1 MLKLNKTLNY
11 LSNTL
16 WVLVG
21 LSIPTL
27 LNLIYNFYFKSLIFL
42 YIISLIVVGIIAW
55 NSYLWDKPYR
65 VFALS
70 VGFLITVISAPM
82 SFFILG
88 GAQWQNYGGLFGKG
102 FNIIIWGYMYS
113 VPLAILSF
121 LPTIPS
127 IVRWFRRKKHH
138 QPIAADKTVD
148 STESEVTDE
157 TVR

>member
-70 VGFLITVISAPM
+70 IGFLMTVISNPLP
-82 SFFILG
+82 FFLIG
-88 GAQWQNYGGLFGKG
+88 GPLWHFYSG
-102 FNIIIWGYMYS
+102 FFAKETIIILWSIIYS
-113 VPLAILSF
+113 LPFSILSF
-121 LPTIPS
+121 LPTIPA
-127 IVRWFRRKKHH
+127 IIRWHKKRR
-138 QPIAADKTVD
+138 QPIAADKTDD
-148 STESEVTDE
+148 SRESEATDE